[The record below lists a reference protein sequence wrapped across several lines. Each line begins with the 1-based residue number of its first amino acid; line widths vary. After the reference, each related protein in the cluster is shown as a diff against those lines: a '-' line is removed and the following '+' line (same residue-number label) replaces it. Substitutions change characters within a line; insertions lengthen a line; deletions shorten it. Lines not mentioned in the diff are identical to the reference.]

1 MNEIPRTRDLTGI
14 DRSMASL
21 TGRRWTTA
29 ELLDR
34 IEAGLLDPDEE
45 FELIHGEV
53 VPMSAE
59 GRFHLNL
66 RNDLTDFLT
75 RRRSKSVRVDGEPH
89 FNLTDDTFRKPD
101 ILLRSAAMSGYDVR
115 GPDAL
120 LVIEISDSSLA
131 SDLRPKAAFYAGF
144 GVREYWVIAARSRV
158 TWVHCEPSATGY
170 IDVRE
175 VAPDQPLVP
184 LLVPGLTFRLDDV
197 GMQDD

>member
-53 VPMSAE
+53 VPMSPE

-66 RNDLTDFLT
+66 RQDLTHFLN
-75 RRRSKSVRVDGEPH
+75 RQQLKGIRVDAETQ
-89 FNLTDDTFRKPD
+89 FNLTPDTYRKPD
-101 ILLRSAAMSGYDVR
+101 ILLRSAVIPAYDV
-115 GPDAL
+115 GGSDAL
-120 LVIEISDSSLA
+120 LVIEVSDSSLA

-144 GVREYWVIAARSRV
+144 SVREYWVIAARSLV
-158 TWVHCEPSATGY
+158 TWVHRGPSAGGY
-170 IDVRE
+170 ADVRE
-175 VAPDQPLVP
+175 VAPHQMLVP
-184 LLVPGLTFRLDDV
+184 HLVPDLAFQLDQV

>member
-14 DRSMASL
+14 DRSMTSL

-29 ELLDR
+29 ELLAR

-53 VPMSAE
+53 VPMSPE
-59 GRFHLNL
+59 GRFHLDL
-66 RNDLTDFLT
+66 RNDLTHFLN
-75 RRRSKSVRVDGEPH
+75 RQMLKGVRVDGEPQ
-89 FNLTDDTFRKPD
+89 FNLTDDTYRKPD

-131 SDLRPKAAFYAGF
+131 SDLRPKAALYAGF
-144 GVREYWVIAARSRV
+144 GVQEYWVIAARSLV
-158 TWVHCEPSATGY
+158 TWVHRGPSPGGY
-170 IDVRE
+170 VDVRE
-175 VAPDQPLVP
+175 MASDQYLVP
-184 LLVPGLTFRLDDV
+184 LLVPALTFRLDDV